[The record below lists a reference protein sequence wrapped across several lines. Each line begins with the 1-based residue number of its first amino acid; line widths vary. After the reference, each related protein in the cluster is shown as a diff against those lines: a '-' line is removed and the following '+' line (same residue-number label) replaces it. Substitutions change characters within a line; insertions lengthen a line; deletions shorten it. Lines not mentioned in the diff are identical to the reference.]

1 MLSCERIA
9 FAGDR
14 GTVKFMVLGVMVVDK
29 ARLLHHPATG
39 RVGSGVAAGQPVT
52 ICIFEPVFYNRA
64 EGFGGKALV
73 PPRFAD
79 AVSRLPDAL
88 GEIQPGPRGFL
99 LGLPRQAVIDADG
112 AEHLPGGFFHNG
124 PLVENGSRPGHWPS

>member
-1 MLSCERIA
+1 MLSREHIA

-14 GTVKFMVLGVMVVDK
+14 CTVKFMVLGVMVVDK

-39 RVGSGVAAGQPVT
+39 RVGSGVAAGEPVT

-64 EGFGGKALV
+64 EGFGGKAFV
-73 PPRFAD
+73 PPGSAD
-79 AVSRLPDAL
+79 AVARFPDAF

-99 LGLPRQAVIDADG
+99 LGP
-112 AEHLPGGFFHNG
+112 P
-124 PLVENGSRPGHWPS
+124 SRLL